1 MKSRLDAPSP
11 ELARALATYATWVG
25 GEVEAKVAE
34 IGRHRVLAAK
44 TLDAS
49 AVSAEWRALQE
60 KRLGDDAEMLRLL
73 DRVAPINAQ
82 VIGSLEGQAGALQW
96 VVQSFLGLAQV
107 LSEQRSGS
115 IAKSNARK
123 LEQSQKTVL
132 WQLGQIQRAL
142 DAAGECSAAKIFPK
156 AQLDA
161 IAALAQE
168 KIDRIHT
175 VAGSRCRRALDPS
188 VGAKQVERPRDAAR
202 VIGERLGDAELGDQL
217 LAKHGSLR
225 GPEKAR
231 FASALS
237 AVALL
242 ADEAVNAPDYATTK
256 MGWHHPNA
264 RSAYR
269 RREHDAISR
278 YQSQD
283 RQERSR
289 AKLAGDLQAVLQ
301 SAKPAEALERFL
313 VQAFLAEI
321 GAGAGCESWKA
332 SPAAIERAL
341 EHEAFVPLRA
351 LNETASEMTPELALI
366 PEVKKAVA
374 SITQHI
380 VEGDYREW
388 RYDNPI
394 SRRHLSGMSAAQK
407 EGWKANLHGSYRAG
421 ELELKTREEDD
432 VELLWLTK
440 IGGPSHGFDY
450 GGRCLLPLLANGR
463 TKAILVDDE
472 RWPHNAAAR
481 SYLRVLH
488 LEDGSPTLYLEPFQ
502 RDFPHRAAFGEGEID
517 AHLYAAVIS
526 HAKRKADGLGLPLS
540 IGADYRE
547 WVEALGI
554 PATLV
559 EKPLELK
566 ASNGVFEASDTLG
579 LGHDFHQ
586 QRDLITPPLLR
597 LEYRPPR

>member
-1 MKSRLDAPSP
+1 VKSRIDAPSS
-11 ELARALATYATWVG
+11 ELARAVTTYANWVG

-34 IGRHRVLAAK
+34 IGRHRSLAAQ

-49 AVSAEWRALQE
+49 DVSAEWRALQE
-60 KRLGDDAEMLRLL
+60 KRLGDEAEMLRLL
-73 DRVAPINAQ
+73 DRVAPINAK
-82 VIGSLEGQAGALQW
+82 VIGSLEGQAGALQG
-96 VVQSFLGLAQV
+96 VVRSFFSLANM
-107 LSEQRSGS
+107 LSNQRTGS
-115 IAKSNARK
+115 IVQNNARK
-123 LEQSQKTVL
+123 LEESQKTVL
-132 WQLGQIQRAL
+132 WQLDQVKRAL
-142 DAAGECSAAKIFPK
+142 EAAGECSAAKIFPK

-161 IAALAQE
+161 IAQLAQQ
-168 KIDRIHT
+168 KIDQIHT
-175 VAGSRCRRALDPS
+175 VAQSRCRRTLDHS
-188 VGAKQVERPRDAAR
+188 VRADDVKSPKDAAR
-202 VIGERLGDAELGDQL
+202 VIGERLGDARLGAAL
-217 LAKHGSLR
+217 LAMQAGLQ
-225 GPEKAR
+225 GAEKKA
-231 FASALS
+231 FASTLS

-242 ADEAVNAPDYATTK
+242 ADEAVNAPDYAKTK

-269 RREHDAISR
+269 RRAHDAISR

-283 RQERSR
+283 RQEQSK
-289 AKLAGDLQAVLQ
+289 AKLASALQAVLQ
-301 SAKPAEALERFL
+301 SAKPAQALDRFL
-313 VQAFLAEI
+313 VKTFLEEI
-321 GAGAGCESWKA
+321 GAGEQRWNANA
-332 SPAAIERAL
+332 AAIKRAL

-351 LNETASEMTPELALI
+351 LNETAVDMTPEIALI

-394 SRRHLSGMSAAQK
+394 SQRHLSGMTGEQK
-407 EGWKANLHGSYRAG
+407 EGWKANLHTSYRAG
-421 ELELKTREEDD
+421 DVELKTREEDD
-432 VELLWLTK
+432 IELLWLTK

-450 GGRCLLPLLANGR
+450 GGRCLLPLLSNGR

-502 RDFPHRAAFGEGEID
+502 RDFPHRTELGQGEID

-526 HAKRKADGLGLPLS
+526 HAKRKADQLGLPLS
-540 IGADYRE
+540 IGSDYRE
-547 WVEALGI
+547 WVEALKI

-559 EKPLELK
+559 RKPLQLK

-586 QRDLITPPLLR
+586 QRDMITPPLVR
-597 LEYRPPR
+597 LEYRPTAP